1 MLFLRHLFYLE
12 LYLYQSIEHYFK
24 IDKDITEKHGFPEEL
39 KPYLD
44 PVDCQVNREA
54 VW

>member
-1 MLFLRHLFYLE
+1 MTFMDTSIPLGTH
-12 LYLYQSIEHYFK
+12 LYQSIEHYFK
-24 IDKDITEKHGFPEEL
+24 IDKDITEKHAFPEEL

-44 PVDCQVNREA
+44 PTDCQVNRQE